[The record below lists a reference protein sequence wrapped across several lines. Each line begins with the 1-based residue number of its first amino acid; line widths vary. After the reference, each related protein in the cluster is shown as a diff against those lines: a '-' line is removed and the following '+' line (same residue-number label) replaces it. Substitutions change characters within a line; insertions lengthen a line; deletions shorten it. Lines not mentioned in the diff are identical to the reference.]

1 MTPVNVIRNGLNN
14 LEKKY
19 YVCFLSALLCG
30 IAAHIYAMCNLLY
43 NADCL
48 EYTPLGYGT
57 GIRQGRFTLT
67 MTGEAVK
74 AILGNTF
81 TLPFINVILVIFL
94 MATAACLLVDA
105 FNINEPLYAG
115 LAGALMTVFPS
126 ITCEIFFLYL
136 APYHA
141 LGLFFSCF
149 AGFIIVKDYPKLFK
163 VITGI
168 LALTY
173 ATGMYQTS
181 FIPAVAVIV
190 GFLCLK
196 YIRGCIENDE
206 SLSFVTE
213 LKTCIGYCLY
223 LSVSMV
229 FYLIGSKVALFITH
243 TEMMSHQG
251 LDKMGK
257 MSIKDAF
264 IGIYR
269 AYKVYFKQLYTNV
282 YELNPT
288 AITKIALFIL
298 GYIVFIYA
306 LFLVWKFGKNKLMN
320 ILCTI
325 TVAIFPLAVNLTQ
338 VMAVNAVNRY
348 SMMMFSNV
356 FIYIVPLAIIEYLSE
371 KLFAESANNN
381 TKVQRVNFNTS
392 NIISW
397 ASIVFTALSICIFIW
412 FDNGNYQALQYTNEH
427 DLAYYQTLMTQ
438 IKSLDG
444 YNDDL
449 PYIVLGQFEDKTNT
463 AGGLIDSYFN
473 MDGKTKSNTDQYSS
487 WNILI
492 NRLGFRAEKLFDDD
506 SEAYFSS
513 LDEVKEMPC
522 YPDDG
527 AIKIIDDVIVIK
539 LSE

>member
-1 MTPVNVIRNGLNN
+1 MTPVNAIKVGLKNI
-14 LEKKY
+14 EKKY
-19 YVCFLSALLCG
+19 YVCFFSGLICG
-30 IAAHIYAMCNLLY
+30 ICAHIYAMCNLLY

-57 GIRQGRFTLT
+57 GIRQGRWTLT
-67 MTGEAVK
+67 MTGEVVK
-74 AILGNTF
+74 AVFGNTF
-81 TLPFINVILVIFL
+81 TLPFINVMLVIFL
-94 MATAACLLVDA
+94 MATAGCLIVNA
-105 FNINEPLYAG
+105 FDIKEPLYAG
-115 LAGALMTVFPS
+115 MTGALMTVFPS

-149 AGFIIVKDYPKLFK
+149 AGWIIVKDYPRRIK
-163 VITGI
+163 VIIGLI
-168 LALTY
+168 ALTY

-181 FIPAVAVIV
+181 FIPAVSVIV

-196 YIRGCIENDE
+196 LMRACIDNDSSKKFTIE
-206 SLSFVTE
+206 FRN
-213 LKTCIGYCLY
+213 CINYCIFLG
-223 LSVSMV
+223 LAMI
-229 FYLIGSKVALFITH
+229 FYLIGSKVALLVTH

-257 MSIKDAF
+257 MSIKDSF
-264 IGIYR
+264 IGVFR
-269 AYKVYFKQLYTNV
+269 AYKVYFGQLYRNV

-288 AITKIALFIL
+288 VITKATLLVL
-298 GYIVFIYA
+298 GYIVLIYA
-306 LFLVWKFGKNKLMN
+306 LYLVWKNGKDKLMN
-320 ILCTI
+320 LLFTI
-325 TVAIFPLAVNLTQ
+325 VTLVFPLAVNLTQ

-356 FIYIVPLAIIEYLSE
+356 FIYIVPLAIIEYMSSKNTDLI
-371 KLFAESANNN
+371 NNM
-381 TKVQRVNFNTS
+381 
-392 NIISW
+392 ISW
-397 ASIVFTALSICIFIW
+397 AGTILAALSICIFIW

-438 IKSLDG
+438 IKSVDG

-463 AGGLIDSYFN
+463 AGGLIENYFD
-473 MDGKTKSNTDQYSS
+473 MDGKTSSNIDQYSS

-492 NRLGFRAEKLFDDD
+492 NRLGFRAEKLYDDE
-506 SEAYFSS
+506 SEAHFSS

-522 YPDDG
+522 YPDAG
-527 AIKIIDDVIVIK
+527 SIKVIEDVIVIK

>member
-1 MTPVNVIRNGLNN
+1 MTPVSVIRNGLKN

-19 YVCFLSALLCG
+19 YVCFLSGLICG

-67 MTGEAVK
+67 MTGEVVK
-74 AILGNTF
+74 AVLGNTF

-94 MATAACLLVDA
+94 MATAACLIVDT

-149 AGFIIVKDYPKLFK
+149 AGFIIVKNYPKLFK
-163 VITGI
+163 IIVGI
-168 LALTY
+168 IALTY

-190 GFLCLK
+190 GFLCIK

-213 LKTCIGYCLY
+213 LKTCIGYCIY

-257 MSIKDAF
+257 MSITDAF
-264 IGIYR
+264 IGVYR

-288 AITKIALFIL
+288 AVTKVSLFVL

-306 LFLVWKFGKNKLMN
+306 LFLVWKIGKNKLMN

-325 TVAIFPLAVNLTQ
+325 TVVIFPLAVNLTQ

-371 KLFAESANNN
+371 KLFVKNIASN
-381 TKVQRVNFNTS
+381 TKLQNS
-392 NIISW
+392 NIFSAVLGWSGMIL
-397 ASIVFTALSICIFIW
+397 AALSICIFIW

-463 AGGLIDSYFN
+463 AGGLIDNYFN

-527 AIKIIDDVIVIK
+527 AIKIIDNVIVIK